1 MQSGMRSR
9 DSVVE
14 REKQER
20 GDVQGTGAG
29 DLRCG
34 SRVWG
39 EGRLLLCL
47 GRAAAAAVLV
57 AGERGR

>member
-1 MQSGMRSR
+1 MFL
-9 DSVVE
+9 VVE
-14 REKQER
+14 REKQEC

-39 EGRLLLCL
+39 EGRLLLSRPGGGGGGGG
-47 GRAAAAAVLV
+47 GR
-57 AGERGR
+57 G